1 MLVNREMAD
10 MAAAAVAGLGLAVL
24 PRIIGDSEP
33 GLRRLTGEILG
44 RQSLSV
50 VYRREAAL
58 ASSVPIIVRF
68 LINVMR
74 RHFGA
79 MPR

>member
-1 MLVNREMAD
+1 M
-10 MAAAAVAGLGLAVL
+10 
-24 PRIIGDSEP
+24 
-33 GLRRLTGEILG
+33 TGEILW

>member
-44 RQSLSV
+44 GRASRSST
-50 VYRREAAL
+50 REAAL
-58 ASSVPIIVRF
+58 ASSVLIIVRF
-68 LINVMR
+68 LINVMQ